1 MLILGEVRTSLLP
14 TSAALPGRDGE
25 RVLALTAGAQVL
37 RSDRPISIVVSPEL
51 LTGVDCQLP
60 EGRGRTVRAV
70 GTVASRAVLTGGRVL
85 QGSARAAVCLS
96 THERRLPWSHYL
108 ARPGTIEALRAFRE
122 DDLANAFLIERS
134 IGPLLNLNAIG
145 DHTAKRVSGN
155 PALDRDP
162 PLRIRPTGL
171 RWAAVLAPD
180 DDGTAAADN
189 LRFVLDNDGRRTV
202 RLLAHGITPEEA
214 AALCED
220 LALHDWLL
228 TTLTGILDRAGP
240 NLTGTE
246 LSAARIRAIVDHLL
260 HLWMPGVRLTAAMRR
275 FWLPL
280 EERAGFARQ
289 WNTSVQR
296 IRDHLAMSAL
306 QRLGPPAPG
315 AAS

>member
-37 RSDRPISIVVSPEL
+37 RSDRPISIVVSPER

-70 GTVASRAVLTGGRVL
+70 GTVASRAVLTGGHVL
-85 QGSARAAVCLS
+85 QGSARAQVCPS
-96 THERRLPWSHYL
+96 THDRRLPWSHYL
-108 ARPGTIEALRAFRE
+108 ARRGIIEALRDFSE
-122 DDLANAFLIERS
+122 DDLAAAFLSTRPAA
-134 IGPLLNLNAIG
+134 PLLNLNAIG
-145 DHTAKRVSGN
+145 DHTAKRVSGS

-162 PLRIRPTGL
+162 PLRTGPTGL
-171 RWAAVLAPD
+171 RWAAVLPPD
-180 DDGTAAADN
+180 DDGAEADS
-189 LRFVLDNDGRRTV
+189 LGFVLDNDGRRTV

-246 LSAARIRAIVDHLL
+246 PSTARIRAVVDHLL
-260 HLWMPGVRLTAAMRR
+260 HLWMPGARLTAAMRR

-296 IRDHLAMSAL
+296 IRDHLAMSTL
-306 QRLGPPAPG
+306 QRLGPPGSG
-315 AAS
+315 AAAS